1 MRLKIFLQLSSIV
14 LLGSASAFAAAPDAA
29 PVSEPAAMGA
39 PPAPPAGYAPPPA
52 GYAPPPPGY
61 APPGYEAPPLERT
74 ANNALYIEGLG
85 PGLLYS
91 LNFEHDFGDIA
102 PRIGFSYLSLGAS
115 SSSGEAHAT
124 FMTIPLTISYL
135 GIGSKKHMFEVGAG
149 ATVVYAGA
157 GSSGFGADST
167 SDSATRVIG
176 DLIFGYRL
184 QPPQG
189 GFMLRTGLSPVFG
202 QGVFLP
208 WPYLSLGAA
217 F

>member
-39 PPAPPAGYAPPPA
+39 PPAPPAGYAPPPP

-85 PGLLYS
+85 PGWLYS

-102 PRIGFSYLSLGAS
+102 PRVGFSYISVGAS
-115 SSSGEAHAT
+115 SSSAESHASLVT
-124 FMTIPLTISYL
+124 VPLTVSYL
-135 GIGSKKHMFEVGAG
+135 GIGSKKHIFEVGAG
-149 ATVVYAGA
+149 ATIIHAGA
-157 GSSGFGADST
+157 GFSSLG
-167 SDSATRVIG
+167 SDSQSASTTFLMG

-189 GFMLRTGLSPVFG
+189 GFMLRTGLSPIFG
-202 QGVFLP
+202 HGVFLP